1 MQQRTFWI
9 TQVGDSISCIVL
21 NLARREVSVIEL
33 SVLSQMIP
41 EFGNYIKDPW
51 NRVDQ
56 AMYIILLLAVILRFT
71 LSENDFVGA
80 RYVYAINL
88 VMFYLRI
95 LQLYYIHRR
104 LGPKVVVI
112 WRMVG
117 VTADENRK
125 LNRLTFFTQ
134 IYRTR
139 KSAYRIYF
147 N

>member
-1 MQQRTFWI
+1 MQQRTFRI

>member
-1 MQQRTFWI
+1 MP
-9 TQVGDSISCIVL
+9 G
-21 NLARREVSVIEL
+21 LAI
-33 SVLSQMIP
+33 
-41 EFGNYIKDPW
+41 YIRDPW

-56 AMYIILLLAVILRFT
+56 AMYIILLVAVILRFT
-71 LSENDFVGA
+71 LTTENDFVSA

-117 VTADENRK
+117 DAVDQEISSNSLAK
-125 LNRLTFFTQ
+125 C
-134 IYRTR
+134 
-139 KSAYRIYF
+139 
-147 N
+147 